1 MFNLLKIAKIS
12 TLVLALLGVSP
23 AFSAEKV
30 EALDSLAEGQLAFNN
45 GDYAKA
51 LELWQKL
58 AQDGQPEAQVFVG
71 LAYANGW
78 GVKKNLEEASNWYMR
93 AAENNSPSGQFLL
106 GLHYVTTGINQY
118 DVRVGIKWLKRAA
131 DNGDKQAIQF
141 LKKAK
146 RRNWFS
152 DLKNDG
158 TIDRYQLE
166 REGKSVLDHLSITAT
181 TLPKLP
187 APKL

>member
-1 MFNLLKIAKIS
+1 MHSLLKFIKVFTVLIAV
-12 TLVLALLGVSP
+12 TLYASM
-23 AFSAEKV
+23 SYAEKL
-30 EALDSLAEGQLAFNN
+30 EPLLEGQKAFNN

-58 AQDGQPEAQVFVG
+58 ALDGQPEAQVFVG
-71 LAYANGW
+71 MAYANGW

-106 GLHYVTTGINQY
+106 GLHYVTTGVNQY

-131 DNGDKQAIQF
+131 DNGDAQAIKF

-146 RRNWFS
+146 KRNWFT
-152 DLKNDG
+152 DLKNDKKV
-158 TIDRYQLE
+158 DRYEME
-166 REGKSVLDHLSITAT
+166 REGKSLIKQLSISANSSPRSSTPT
-181 TLPKLP
+181 M
-187 APKL
+187 

>member
-1 MFNLLKIAKIS
+1 MHNLLKIAKYTI
-12 TLVLALLGVSP
+12 LVFALTGAASVC
-23 AFSAEKV
+23 SAEK
-30 EALDSLAEGQLAFNN
+30 LGSLVEGQHAFNK

-78 GVKKNLEEASNWYMR
+78 GVKKNLEEASDWYMR

-106 GLHYVTTGINQY
+106 GLHYITTGINQY

-131 DNGDKQAIQF
+131 DNGDKQAIRF

-146 RRNWFS
+146 RRHWFS

-158 TIDRYQLE
+158 TIDRYKME
-166 REGKSVLDHLSITAT
+166 REGKTVLEHLSLTAKNR
-181 TLPKLP
+181 PRLP

>member
-1 MFNLLKIAKIS
+1 MQYLLNYAKFVS
-12 TLVLALLGVSP
+12 LALAVMLYASIGYADQLEP
-23 AFSAEKV
+23 
-30 EALDSLAEGQLAFNN
+30 LLEGQKAFNQ

-58 AQDGQPEAQVFVG
+58 AMDGQPEAQVFVG
-71 LAYANGW
+71 MAYANGW

-106 GLHYVTTGINQY
+106 GLHYVTTGVNQY

-131 DNGDKQAIQF
+131 DNGDAQAIKF

-146 RRNWFS
+146 QRNWFG

-158 TIDRYQLE
+158 KIDRYELE
-166 REGKSVLDHLSITAT
+166 REGKNVLKQLSVSTNPT
-181 TLPKLP
+181 PRSSPPTM
-187 APKL
+187 

>member
-1 MFNLLKIAKIS
+1 MHKLLNLAKY
-12 TLVLALLGVSP
+12 LVVTVGIMLPVSM
-23 AFSAEKV
+23 ACAERL
-30 EALDSLAEGQLAFNN
+30 ESLSEGQEAFNR

-51 LELWQKL
+51 LHLWQQL
-58 AQDGQPEAQVFVG
+58 ADNGQPEAQVFVG

-106 GLHYVTTGINQY
+106 GLHYVTTGVNQY

-131 DNGDKQAIQF
+131 DNGDKQAIRF

-146 RRNWFS
+146 RRNWFT
-152 DLKNDG
+152 DLKGDSK
-158 TIDRYQLE
+158 IDRYKLE
-166 REGKSVLDHLSITAT
+166 REGKKALENISITAN
-181 TLPKLP
+181 LPKLP
-187 APKL
+187 APTL

>member
-1 MFNLLKIAKIS
+1 MHNLLKFAKFIVVAFAITFGASIAY
-12 TLVLALLGVSP
+12 
-23 AFSAEKV
+23 AEKL
-30 EALDSLAEGQLAFNN
+30 ESLSEGQEAFNS

-131 DNGDKQAIQF
+131 DNGDKQAIRF

-146 RRNWFS
+146 RRNWFT
-152 DLKNDG
+152 DLKNDSN
-158 TIDRYQLE
+158 IDRYQLE
-166 REGKSVLDHLSITAT
+166 REGKNIMDKLSVTANV
-181 TLPKLP
+181 LPKLP
-187 APKL
+187 DPTL

>member
-1 MFNLLKIAKIS
+1 MHKLLKLVKPFTVVIAIMLCAS
-12 TLVLALLGVSP
+12 SGY
-23 AFSAEKV
+23 AEN
-30 EALDSLAEGQLAFNN
+30 LDSLTEGQHAFNAGN
-45 GDYAKA
+45 YAKA

-58 AQDGQPEAQVFVG
+58 ANDGQPEAQVFVG

-93 AAENNSPSGQFLL
+93 AAENNSASGQFLL
-106 GLHYVTTGINQY
+106 GLHYVTTGVNQY

-131 DNGDKQAIQF
+131 DNGDKQAIRF

-146 RRNWFS
+146 RRNWFT

-158 TIDRYQLE
+158 AIDRYQLE
-166 REGKSVLDHLSITAT
+166 REGKNILENISITANEA
-181 TLPKLP
+181 PKLP
-187 APKL
+187 APTL

>member
-1 MFNLLKIAKIS
+1 MHNLLKTAKFSI
-12 TLVLALLGVSP
+12 LVLALMGAASVC
-23 AFSAEKV
+23 FAEKL
-30 EALDSLAEGQLAFNN
+30 ESLTEGQQAFNK

-131 DNGDKQAIQF
+131 DNGDKQAIRF

-146 RRNWFS
+146 RRHWFS
-152 DLKNDG
+152 DLKNDAK
-158 TIDRYQLE
+158 IDRYQME
-166 REGKSVLDHLSITAT
+166 REGKTVLEHLSVTART
-181 TLPKLP
+181 RPKLP

>member
-23 AFSAEKV
+23 AFSAEKM
-30 EALDSLAEGQLAFNN
+30 ESLDSLAEGQLAFNK

-58 AQDGQPEAQVFVG
+58 ARDGQPEAQVFVG

-146 RRNWFS
+146 RRNWFT

-158 TIDRYQLE
+158 AIDRYQLE
-166 REGKSVLDHLSITAT
+166 REGKTVMEHLSITAN

-187 APKL
+187 APNL

>member
-1 MFNLLKIAKIS
+1 MYNLLKFAKFI
-12 TLVLALLGVSP
+12 TLVVALTAATSVVC
-23 AFSAEKV
+23 SAEKSG
-30 EALDSLAEGQLAFNN
+30 SLTEGQRAFNK

-78 GVKKNLEEASNWYMR
+78 GVKKNLEEASDWYMR

-131 DNGDKQAIQF
+131 DNGDKQAIRF

-146 RRNWFS
+146 RRHWFS
-152 DLKNDG
+152 DLKNDRK
-158 TIDRYQLE
+158 IDRYQME
-166 REGKSVLDHLSITAT
+166 REGKTVLEHLSLTAKNR
-181 TLPKLP
+181 PKIP
-187 APKL
+187 APTL

>member
-1 MFNLLKIAKIS
+1 MHKLLKLAKV
-12 TLVLALLGVSP
+12 TLVTASLVIAVP
-23 AFSAEKV
+23 MAYAEKL
-30 EALDSLAEGQLAFNN
+30 ESLSEGQEAFNR
-45 GDYAKA
+45 GDYTKA
-51 LELWQKL
+51 LQLWQQL
-58 AQDGQPEAQVFVG
+58 ANDGQPEAQVFVG

-93 AAENNSPSGQFLL
+93 AAENNNPSGQFLL

-152 DLKNDG
+152 DLKGDSK
-158 TIDRYQLE
+158 IDHYKLE
-166 REGKSVLDHLSITAT
+166 REGKKALENLSISANNM
-181 TLPKLP
+181 PNLP
-187 APKL
+187 APTL

>member
-1 MFNLLKIAKIS
+1 MHKLLKLAKYLIVTTSLMLAASIAY
-12 TLVLALLGVSP
+12 
-23 AFSAEKV
+23 AERL
-30 EALDSLAEGQLAFNN
+30 ESLSEGQKAFNR

-51 LELWQKL
+51 LQLWQQL
-58 AQDGQPEAQVFVG
+58 ADNDQPEAQVFVG

-106 GLHYVTTGINQY
+106 GLHYVTTGVNQY

-131 DNGDKQAIQF
+131 DNGDKQAIRF

-152 DLKNDG
+152 DLKGDNK
-158 TIDRYQLE
+158 IDRYKLE
-166 REGKSVLDHLSITAT
+166 REGKKTLKNLSITSRGM
-181 TLPKLP
+181 PKMP

>member
-1 MFNLLKIAKIS
+1 MRYLLKFAKFG
-12 TLVLALLGVSP
+12 TLVLALTWS
-23 AFSAEKV
+23 FSVLSSEKL
-30 EALDSLAEGQLAFNN
+30 ESLTEGQRAFNA

-106 GLHYVTTGINQY
+106 G
-118 DVRVGIKWLKRAA
+118 
-131 DNGDKQAIQF
+131 
-141 LKKAK
+141 
-146 RRNWFS
+146 
-152 DLKNDG
+152 
-158 TIDRYQLE
+158 
-166 REGKSVLDHLSITAT
+166 
-181 TLPKLP
+181 
-187 APKL
+187 

>member
-1 MFNLLKIAKIS
+1 MHNLLKLAKLSIAAA
-12 TLVLALLGVSP
+12 TLLVAVPMAYADTLEPLT
-23 AFSAEKV
+23 
-30 EALDSLAEGQLAFNN
+30 EGQEAFNR

-51 LELWQKL
+51 LQLWQQL
-58 AQDGQPEAQVFVG
+58 ADSGQPEAQVFVG

-93 AAENNSPSGQFLL
+93 AAEKNNPSGQFLL
-106 GLHYVTTGINQY
+106 GLHYVTTGVNQY

-146 RRNWFS
+146 NRNWFT
-152 DLKNDG
+152 DLKGDSQ
-158 TIDRYQLE
+158 IDRYKLE
-166 REGKSVLDHLSITAT
+166 REGKKALESFSITANNM
-181 TLPKLP
+181 PNLP
-187 APKL
+187 APTL

>member
-1 MFNLLKIAKIS
+1 MHNLLNSAKPIVAAIAVMLCASIS
-12 TLVLALLGVSP
+12 Y
-23 AFSAEKV
+23 AED
-30 EALDSLAEGQLAFNN
+30 LNSLKEGQQAFNAGN
-45 GDYAKA
+45 YTKA
-51 LELWQKL
+51 LKLWQQL
-58 AQDGQPEAQVFVG
+58 ADNGQPEAQVFVG

-93 AAENNSPSGQFLL
+93 AAENNSASGQFLL

-131 DNGDKQAIQF
+131 DNGDKQAIRF

-158 TIDRYQLE
+158 AIDRYQLE
-166 REGKSVLDHLSITAT
+166 REGKSILENLSITANE
-181 TLPKLP
+181 LPKLP
-187 APKL
+187 APTM

>member
-1 MFNLLKIAKIS
+1 MHNLLKFTKYIVVLVAIMFGASIAY
-12 TLVLALLGVSP
+12 
-23 AFSAEKV
+23 AEKL
-30 EALDSLAEGQLAFNN
+30 ESLSEGQEAFNN
-45 GDYAKA
+45 GDYVKA
-51 LELWQKL
+51 LQLWQRL
-58 AQDGQPEAQVFVG
+58 AQEGQPEAQVFVG

-106 GLHYVTTGINQY
+106 GLHYVTTGVNQY

-152 DLKNDG
+152 DLKNDAN
-158 TIDRYQLE
+158 IDRYQLE
-166 REGKSVLDHLSITAT
+166 REGKNIMDKLSITAN

-187 APKL
+187 DPTL

>member
-1 MFNLLKIAKIS
+1 MQTLLKIAKFS
-12 TLVLALLGVSP
+12 ALALMLLVSFS
-23 AFSAEKV
+23 AFSAEKL
-30 EALDSLAEGQLAFNN
+30 ESLSEGQKAFNS

-58 AQDGQPEAQVFVG
+58 ALEGQPEAQVFVG

-78 GVKKNLEEASNWYMR
+78 GVKKNLEEASTWYMR

-131 DNGDKQAIQF
+131 DNGDKQAIRF

-146 RRNWFS
+146 RRQWFS
-152 DLKNDG
+152 DLKNDAK
-158 TIDRYQLE
+158 IDRYQLE
-166 REGKSVLDHLSITAT
+166 REGKSVLESLSVTAN

-187 APKL
+187 APRL

>member
-1 MFNLLKIAKIS
+1 MYHLLKVAKFG
-12 TLVLALLGVSP
+12 TLVLMLLCSFTV
-23 AFSAEKV
+23 FSAEKL
-30 EALDSLAEGQLAFNN
+30 ESLSEGQRAFNEGN
-45 GDYAKA
+45 YAKA

-78 GVKKNLEEASNWYMR
+78 GVKKNLDEASNWYMR

-131 DNGDKQAIQF
+131 DNGDKQAIKF

-146 RRNWFS
+146 RRHWFS
-152 DLKNDG
+152 DLKNDAK
-158 TIDRYQLE
+158 IDRYQLE
-166 REGKSVLDHLSITAT
+166 REGKNVMEHLSITAKD
-181 TLPKLP
+181 LPKLP
-187 APKL
+187 APRL